1 MDRTAV
7 LNSRLAT
14 QRLSG
19 PPAAGPAQV
28 VRELLCVQSQDA
40 PLARAMIALRC
51 AGATGQAAQEA
62 LAAGEIVRTHILR
75 PTWHYVAATDLKWL
89 LQLTSPKVESG
100 MAARHRVLGLD
111 ENRVAAGLAEL
122 GSRLAGR
129 SFANRAELGAGLA
142 AAGLLAPSDP
152 LFGQQVGHLIMLAE
166 LRGLVCSAPLSS
178 SEHRYA
184 LVEEV
189 VPATPDVARPD
200 AITQLVLRF
209 IAGHGPVALTDL
221 IRWARVTLGE
231 ARAALAGLGKEV
243 ARVDVDGEEL
253 WYSPAKQLDTIRPKA
268 AWLLS
273 TFDEAFLSYRRVPW
287 PRSAGHPAGVDAYR
301 FAEAGGGVVVLGTED
316 VGGWKRKRVRGG
328 ARIELEV
335 DESLPRSARTA
346 IDEAVDRLLAAI
358 GWPDA

>member
-7 LNSRLAT
+7 LNARLAT

-19 PPAAGPAQV
+19 PAAAGPAQM
-28 VRELLCVQSQDA
+28 VRELLCVQAQDA

-51 AGATGQAAQEA
+51 AGATDEAVREA

-75 PTWHYVAATDLKWL
+75 PTWHYVAAADLRWL

-100 MAARHRVLGLD
+100 MAARHRMLGLD
-111 ENRVAAGLAEL
+111 EARVAAGLAEL

-129 SFANRAELGAGLA
+129 SFANRNELGAALA
-142 AAGLLAPSDP
+142 AAGLLTPADP

-166 LRGLVCSAPLSS
+166 LRGLVCSAPLPS

-189 VPATPDVARPD
+189 VPATPDLERPE

-231 ARAALAGLGKEV
+231 ARAALAGLGEGV
-243 ARVDVDGEEL
+243 ARVYVDDEEL
-253 WYSPAKQLDTIRPKA
+253 WYSPGNQLDTVRPQP

-287 PRSAGHPAGVDAYR
+287 PRSAGHPAGADAYR
-301 FAEAGGGVVVLGTED
+301 FAEAGGGVVILGTED

-328 ARIELEV
+328 ARIELDV
-335 DESLPRSARTA
+335 DDSLPRSGRLA
-346 IDEAVDRLLAAI
+346 IDEAVDRLLVAI
-358 GWPDA
+358 G